1 MNDSAGSTLTVSEK
15 KGDEISDENSEES
28 ENKQIEEEEPSLVGS
43 KSSKRRKVK
52 KEKPFKDIHV
62 PSMPKS
68 EAGTKEESA
77 GDAGDGNSVAPDP
90 EEVLRWLATLKKKK
104 SMKDADAA
112 AKAGAS
118 ETATRATRLAA
129 AKKREK
135 PHYNQQPLR

>member
-1 MNDSAGSTLTVSEK
+1 M
-15 KGDEISDENSEES
+15 
-28 ENKQIEEEEPSLVGS
+28 
-43 KSSKRRKVK
+43 K
-52 KEKPFKDIHV
+52 KEKPFKDILV

-118 ETATRATRLAA
+118 ETATRAARVAA

-135 PHYNQQPLR
+135 PH